1 MNVLSIGR
9 TVARVGGTSE
19 FAFGLKP
26 YNGGMTAS
34 RRSDSSLREIGCPCF
49 TNSEIRLSLPNRRT
63 ISLSVLKEARACRVC
78 EHALPNEPRPLLA
91 ASASSRIVII
101 GQAPGR
107 IAHETGVPWNDASGK
122 RLRGWLGVSDAQFYD
137 EALIALVPMGFCY
150 PGKAKGGDM
159 APRPEC
165 APLWHPQILPKLR
178 KVELTV
184 YIGNY
189 PFARYLS
196 EEAESLTEGVRS
208 AAKLLPTRILLP
220 HPSPRNQMWLA
231 RNRWFE
237 RDVVPMLRR
246 RVTQLLG

>member
-1 MNVLSIGR
+1 MP
-9 TVARVGGTSE
+9 T
-19 FAFGLKP
+19 
-26 YNGGMTAS
+26 
-34 RRSDSSLREIGCPCF
+34 RRAI
-49 TNSEIRLSLPNRRT
+49 SLPMLNE
-63 ISLSVLKEARACRVC
+63 VRACRVC
-78 EHALPNEPRPLLA
+78 EHELPNEPRPLLA

-122 RLRGWLGVSDAQFYD
+122 RLREWLGVTDEQFYD
-137 EALIALVPMGFCY
+137 ESLVALVPMGFCY

-189 PFARYLS
+189 PFARYLR
-196 EEAESLTEGVRS
+196 EEAESLTEGVR
-208 AAKLLPTRILLP
+208 AAKKLLPTRILLP

-231 RNRWFE
+231 RNLWFQ
-237 RDVVPMLRR
+237 RDTIPMLRK
-246 RVTQLLG
+246 RVRAVLGANRN